1 MAQYKKRDNKPAELI
16 RTQLE
21 ELLRQGSNVAEA
33 LQIVGRSR
41 SWYEGQ
47 RRTDRDWATKIDAI
61 RNVVSNPDLRQMQVG
76 EFAEFCEEYLGRK
89 IWPHQQNM
97 IDILEGREPA
107 WVHPSMI
114 YEPGSRGSKRVL
126 INIPP
131 NHAKSMTITIE
142 YVTYR
147 LAKNPNLKVMIV
159 SKTQDQAKKFL
170 YAIKQRMTHPRYAK
184 FQLAFGPPEGWRAAS
199 DQWSATKVYL
209 GGEAQDGSKDP
220 SVEAVGMGGQ
230 IYGNRADLI
239 ILDDTV
245 TLANAG
251 QWESQMD
258 WIRQEVASRL
268 SDGQLLVVGTRVAP
282 MDLYRELRNPDHYA
296 DSVVPWSYLAMPA
309 VLKYADSEDD
319 WQTLWPVT
327 DEPMSEAD
335 EPVSDGVYPRWTGKR
350 LAQVR
355 NEVGATKWS
364 LIYQQQDV
372 EENATFDAVAVRGC
386 VNGRRTPAPLNPNLA
401 AHPDNIDGFYTICA
415 MDPAIAGDCAAVAL
429 SVDRQTGKRWVLD
442 MRVIS
447 SPTPMQIRELISEMT
462 EVYQPSEWV
471 IEENAFQGYLS
482 QDEILRQYLANKGIV
497 LRPHHTGSNKMDPD
511 FGVASMSG
519 LFGTVAQDPK
529 TGLRQHQKDNLIELP
544 TATAPGVRLLVEQ
557 LVSWSPAVKTK
568 HRKQDTVMALW
579 FAELSA
585 RRVLSSAR
593 KHQTWHMP
601 NKMLSDRDK
610 TRQMVINLDEWAE
623 SQSVYL

>member
-1 MAQYKKRDNKPAELI
+1 MANTKKRDGKSPEQARSQIED
-16 RTQLE
+16 
-21 ELLRQGSNVAEA
+21 LLRQGSSVGDA

-47 RRTDRDWATKIDAI
+47 RRTNREWADLIDEIRKITSDP
-61 RNVVSNPDLRQMQVG
+61 SNRQLQVG
-76 EFAEFCEEYLGRK
+76 TFAEFSEKYMMQK
-89 IWPHQQNM
+89 VWPHQQNM
-97 IDILEGREPA
+97 IDVIEGRDPE
-107 WVHPSMI
+107 WLDPSMVW
-114 YEPGSRGSKRVL
+114 EPGSRRGARL
-126 INIPP
+126 MINIPP
-131 NHAKSMTITIE
+131 NHAKSMTVTIN

-147 LAKNPNLKVMIV
+147 LAKNPNLKVMVV

-170 YAIKQRMTHPRYAK
+170 YAIKQRMTHPRYAD
-184 FQLAFGPPEGWRAAS
+184 FQMSFGPPEGWRAAA

-239 ILDDTV
+239 ILDDVV

-251 QWESQMD
+251 AWQDQMD

-268 SDGQLLVVGTRVAP
+268 GDGQLLVVGTRVAAI
-282 MDLYRELRNPDHYA
+282 DLYRELRNPDHYT
-296 DSVVPWSYLAMPA
+296 DGMVPWSYLSMPA
-309 VLKYADSEDD
+309 VLRYSDDEAD

-335 EPVSDGVYPRWTGKR
+335 SPLEEGVWPRWTGER
-350 LAQVR
+350 LSQVR
-355 NEVGATKWS
+355 NEVGARKWS
-364 LIYQQQDV
+364 LVYQQQDV
-372 EENATFDAVAVRGC
+372 EENAVFDSVAVRGAI
-386 VNGRRTPAPLNPNLA
+386 NGMRKAGPLNPTLNG
-401 AHPDNIDGFYTICA
+401 HPDNVAGFYTICA

-429 SVDRQTGKRWVLD
+429 SVDRQSGKRYVLD

-447 SPTPMQIRELISEMT
+447 GPTPSQIRGLIEELTEM
-462 EVYQPSEWV
+462 YGPSEWV

-482 QDEILRQYLANKGIV
+482 QDENLRTYLANKGVV
-497 LRPHHTGSNKMDPD
+497 LKPHRTGSNKMDPD

-519 LFGTVAQDPK
+519 LFGTVSQDPK
-529 TGLRQHQKDNLIELP
+529 TGARHHQKDNLIELP
-544 TATAPGVRLLVEQ
+544 SSQSPGVRLLTEQ

-585 RRVLSSAR
+585 RRVVSNAD
-593 KHQTWHMP
+593 KHKVWHMP
-601 NKMLSDRDK
+601 NSMLSERDRE
-610 TRQMVINLDEWAE
+610 RQVVINLDEWAE
-623 SQSVYL
+623 EQLAYS

>member
-1 MAQYKKRDNKPAELI
+1 MANTKKRDGKSP
-16 RTQLE
+16 E
-21 ELLRQGSNVAEA
+21 EARSQIEDLLRQGSNVTEA

-47 RRTDRDWATKIDAI
+47 RRTNRDWAELIDSIRKITSDP
-61 RNVVSNPDLRQMQVG
+61 SSRQMQVG
-76 EFAEFCEEYLGRK
+76 TFAEFAETYMK
-89 IWPHQQNM
+89 QKVWPHQQNM
-97 IDILEGREPA
+97 VDVIEGRDPE
-107 WVHPSMI
+107 WLHPSMVW
-114 YEPGSRGSKRVL
+114 EPGTRRGSRL
-126 INIPP
+126 MINIPP
-131 NHAKSMTITIE
+131 NHAKSMTVTIN

-147 LAKNPNLKVMIV
+147 LAKDPNLKVMIV

-170 YAIKQRMTHPRYAK
+170 YAIKQRMTHPRYAD
-184 FQLAFGPPEGWRAAS
+184 FQLGFGPPEGWRASA

-209 GGEAQDGSKDP
+209 GGDSQDGSKDP
-220 SVEAVGMGGQ
+220 NIEAVGMGGQ

-239 ILDDTV
+239 ILDDVV

-251 QWESQMD
+251 AWQSQMD

-268 SDGQLLVVGTRVAP
+268 GDGQLLVVGTRVAP
-282 MDLYRELRNPDHYA
+282 VDLYRELRNPDHYT
-296 DSVVPWSYLAMPA
+296 DGMVPWSYLSMPA
-309 VLKYADSEDD
+309 VLRYADEEAD
-319 WQTLWPVT
+319 WETLWPVT
-327 DEPMSEAD
+327 DEPMSDAD
-335 EPVSDGVYPRWTGKR
+335 EQVTEGVWPRWTGAR

-355 NEVGATKWS
+355 NEVGASKWS
-364 LIYQQQDV
+364 LVYQQQDV
-372 EENATFDAVAVRGC
+372 EENATFDATAVRGSIQ
-386 VNGRRTPAPLNPNLA
+386 GLRKAGPLNPILNG
-401 AHPDNIDGFYTICA
+401 HPDNVAGFHTICA

-429 SVDRQTGKRWVLD
+429 SVDRQSGKRYVLD

-447 SPTPMQIRELISEMT
+447 SPTPAQIRGMIEEFT

-482 QDEILRQYLANKGIV
+482 QDENLRSYLANKGVV
-497 LRPHHTGSNKMDPD
+497 LKPHHTGSNKMDPD

-529 TGLRQHQKDNLIELP
+529 TGLRKHQDDNLIELP
-544 TATAPGVRLLVEQ
+544 STQAPGVRLLIEQ

-585 RRVLSSAR
+585 RRVVNNAN
-593 KHQTWHMP
+593 KHKVWHMP
-601 NKMLSDRDK
+601 NSMLSERDRQ
-610 TRQMVINLDEWAE
+610 RQVVINLDEWAE
-623 SQSVYL
+623 EQLAYN

>member
-1 MAQYKKRDNKPAELI
+1 MAQYRKRDNKPAEVI
-16 RTQLE
+16 RGQLE
-21 ELLRQGSNVAEA
+21 DLLRQGSNVAEA

-47 RRTDRDWATKIDAI
+47 RRTDREWADKIDTI
-61 RNVVSNPDLRQMQVG
+61 RRVLADPDMRQMQVG
-76 EFAEFCEEYLGRK
+76 EFAEFCAEYMHRK

-97 IDILEGREPA
+97 VDVLEGRDPA
-107 WVHPSMI
+107 WLDPSMI
-114 YEPGSRGSKRVL
+114 WEPGSRGSRRVL

-142 YVTYR
+142 YATYL
-147 LAKNPNLKVMIV
+147 LAKNPNLKIMII

-184 FQLAFGPPEGWRAAS
+184 FQMAFGPPEGWRAAS
-199 DQWSATKVYL
+199 DQWSATKIYL
-209 GGEAQDGSKDP
+209 GGETEDGSKDP

-230 IYGNRADLI
+230 IYGNRADLC

-251 QWESQMD
+251 QWENQMD

-268 SDGQLLVVGTRVAP
+268 GEGQLLVVGTRVAP

-296 DSVVPWSYLAMPA
+296 DSTVPWSYLAMPA
-309 VLKYADSEDD
+309 VLKYAEAETD
-319 WQTLWPVT
+319 WKTLWPIT
-327 DEPMSEAD
+327 DEPMSDAD
-335 EPVSDGVYPRWTGKR
+335 TPDEDGNWPRWTGPR

-372 EENATFDAVAVRGC
+372 EENATFDAVAVRGT
-386 VNGRRTPAPLNPNLA
+386 VNGRRQPGPLNPSLA
-401 AHPDNIDGFYTICA
+401 AHPDNVDGFYTICA
-415 MDPAIAGDCAAVAL
+415 MDPAIAGDCAAVAM
-429 SVDRQTGKRWVLD
+429 SVDRQTNKRYVLD

-447 SPTPMQIRELISEMT
+447 SPTPMQIRELISDMT
-462 EVYQPSEWV
+462 ELYQPSEWV

-482 QDEILRQYLANKGIV
+482 QDEVLRQYLANKGIV

-529 TGLRQHQKDNLIELP
+529 TGLRHPQKDNLIELP
-544 TATAPGVRLLVEQ
+544 TATAHGVRMLVEQ

-585 RRVLSSAR
+585 RRILANSR

-601 NKMLSDRDK
+601 NGMLSERDK
-610 TRQMVINLDEWAE
+610 TRQVVVNLDEWAE

>member
-1 MAQYKKRDNKPAELI
+1 MAQYKKRDMRPADTVRKEL
-16 RTQLE
+16 E
-21 ELLRQGSNVAEA
+21 DLLRQGSNVSEA
-33 LQIVGRSR
+33 LKIVGRSR
-41 SWYEGQ
+41 SWYESQ
-47 RRTDRDWATKIDAI
+47 RRTDKDWAHQVDAI
-61 RNVVSNPDLRQMQVG
+61 RRVVADPDSRQMQVG
-76 EFAEFCEEYLGRK
+76 TFAEFCAQYMHRK

-97 IDILEGREPA
+97 IDVLEGRDPS
-107 WVHPSMI
+107 WLDPSMI
-114 YEPGSRGSKRVL
+114 WEPGSRGSRRVL

-142 YVTYR
+142 YTTYL
-147 LAKNPNLKVMIV
+147 LAKNPNLKIMII

-170 YAIKQRMTHPRYAK
+170 YAIKQRMTHPRYAE
-184 FQLAFGPPEGWRAAS
+184 FQLAFGPPEGWRASA

-209 GGEAQDGSKDP
+209 GGETEDGSKDP
-220 SVEAVGMGGQ
+220 NVEAVGMGGQ
-230 IYGNRADLI
+230 IYGNRADLC

-251 QWESQMD
+251 QWENQMD

-268 SDGQLLVVGTRVAP
+268 GEGQLLVVGTRVAP
-282 MDLYRELRNPDHYA
+282 MDLYRELRNADHYA
-296 DSVVPWSYLAMPA
+296 DGVVPWSYLAMPA
-309 VLKYADSEDD
+309 VMGYAETEDQ
-319 WQTLWPVT
+319 WRTLWPVT
-327 DEPMSEAD
+327 DEPMSDAD
-335 EPVSDGVYPRWTGKR
+335 EPDADGNWPRWTGPR

-355 NEVGATKWS
+355 NEVGASKWS
-364 LIYQQQDV
+364 LVYQQQDV

-386 VNGRRTPAPLNPNLA
+386 VNGRRTAAPLNPSLGG
-401 AHPDNIDGFYTICA
+401 HPDNVDGFYTICA

-429 SVDRQTGKRWVLD
+429 SVDRQSGKRYILD
-442 MRVIS
+442 MQVIT
-447 SPTPMQIRELISEMT
+447 SPTPMQIRELISNMT
-462 EVYQPSEWV
+462 EVYKPSEWV

-482 QDEILRQYLANKGIV
+482 QDEVLRQYLANKGIV

-544 TATAPGVRLLVEQ
+544 SATAAGVRLLVEQ

-585 RRVLSSAR
+585 RRVLGSAR
-593 KHQTWHMP
+593 KHMQWHMS
-601 NKMLSDRDK
+601 NKMLSERDK
-610 TRQMVINLDEWAE
+610 QRQMVVNLDEWAE
-623 SQSVYL
+623 QQSVFI

>member
-199 DQWSATKVYL
+199 DQW
-209 GGEAQDGSKDP
+209 
-220 SVEAVGMGGQ
+220 
-230 IYGNRADLI
+230 
-239 ILDDTV
+239 
-245 TLANAG
+245 
-251 QWESQMD
+251 
-258 WIRQEVASRL
+258 
-268 SDGQLLVVGTRVAP
+268 
-282 MDLYRELRNPDHYA
+282 
-296 DSVVPWSYLAMPA
+296 
-309 VLKYADSEDD
+309 
-319 WQTLWPVT
+319 
-327 DEPMSEAD
+327 
-335 EPVSDGVYPRWTGKR
+335 
-350 LAQVR
+350 
-355 NEVGATKWS
+355 
-364 LIYQQQDV
+364 
-372 EENATFDAVAVRGC
+372 
-386 VNGRRTPAPLNPNLA
+386 
-401 AHPDNIDGFYTICA
+401 
-415 MDPAIAGDCAAVAL
+415 
-429 SVDRQTGKRWVLD
+429 
-442 MRVIS
+442 
-447 SPTPMQIRELISEMT
+447 
-462 EVYQPSEWV
+462 
-471 IEENAFQGYLS
+471 
-482 QDEILRQYLANKGIV
+482 
-497 LRPHHTGSNKMDPD
+497 
-511 FGVASMSG
+511 
-519 LFGTVAQDPK
+519 
-529 TGLRQHQKDNLIELP
+529 
-544 TATAPGVRLLVEQ
+544 
-557 LVSWSPAVKTK
+557 
-568 HRKQDTVMALW
+568 
-579 FAELSA
+579 
-585 RRVLSSAR
+585 
-593 KHQTWHMP
+593 
-601 NKMLSDRDK
+601 
-610 TRQMVINLDEWAE
+610 
-623 SQSVYL
+623 

>member
-1 MAQYKKRDNKPAELI
+1 
-16 RTQLE
+16 
-21 ELLRQGSNVAEA
+21 
-33 LQIVGRSR
+33 
-41 SWYEGQ
+41 
-47 RRTDRDWATKIDAI
+47 
-61 RNVVSNPDLRQMQVG
+61 
-76 EFAEFCEEYLGRK
+76 
-89 IWPHQQNM
+89 
-97 IDILEGREPA
+97 
-107 WVHPSMI
+107 
-114 YEPGSRGSKRVL
+114 
-126 INIPP
+126 
-131 NHAKSMTITIE
+131 
-142 YVTYR
+142 
-147 LAKNPNLKVMIV
+147 
-159 SKTQDQAKKFL
+159 
-170 YAIKQRMTHPRYAK
+170 
-184 FQLAFGPPEGWRAAS
+184 
-199 DQWSATKVYL
+199 
-209 GGEAQDGSKDP
+209 
-220 SVEAVGMGGQ
+220 
-230 IYGNRADLI
+230 
-239 ILDDTV
+239 
-245 TLANAG
+245 
-251 QWESQMD
+251 
-258 WIRQEVASRL
+258 
-268 SDGQLLVVGTRVAP
+268 